1 MRHATL
7 YFRYL
12 DPAEKVV
19 EFDEARI
26 ELRVEFTETRSK
38 FVELLLKP
46 SNGLLIS
53 RVLAPSIAT
62 R

>member
-19 EFDEARI
+19 EFDEAHI
-26 ELRVEFTETRSK
+26 ELRVEFAERRIQ

-46 SNGLLIS
+46 PNGFLIS
-53 RVLAPSIAT
+53 RVLASSVAT
-62 R
+62 C

>member
-26 ELRVEFTETRSK
+26 ELRVEFAETRIQ

-46 SNGLLIS
+46 PSGFLIS
-53 RVLAPSIAT
+53 RVLASSVAT
-62 R
+62 C